1 MEERLRL
8 LEEALRQTMTALQ
21 DSQNRVTALEGGAG
35 FPPQQP
41 PPPPPSPANTSLV
54 DMRMLGKPAMF
65 SGDRE
70 NWRGWSFTMRAF
82 AAALSGDLR
91 QLMDQASGHN
101 ATILNPSLSQEKQ
114 RWSRQLYY
122 MMSLT
127 MNGDALRRLQS
138 TAE

>member
-1 MEERLRL
+1 MVAEPGSYPRPGWTGLWLRRKKLFLVLVLLLLAPASAMEERLRL

-65 SGDRE
+65 SGERE
-70 NWRGWSFTMRAF
+70 LERLVIHDAGLRGST
-82 AAALSGDLR
+82 LR
-91 QLMDQASGHN
+91 
-101 ATILNPSLSQEKQ
+101 
-114 RWSRQLYY
+114 
-122 MMSLT
+122 
-127 MNGDALRRLQS
+127 
-138 TAE
+138 